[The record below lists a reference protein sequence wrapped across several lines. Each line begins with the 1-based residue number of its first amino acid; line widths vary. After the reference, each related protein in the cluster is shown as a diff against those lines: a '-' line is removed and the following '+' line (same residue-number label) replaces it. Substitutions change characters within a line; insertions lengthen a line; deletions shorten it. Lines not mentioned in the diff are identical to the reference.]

1 MQYSGTPTYMAQEL
15 FLKKSYDMS
24 VDIFALGTLLY
35 EFYSGDIP
43 YHGIDPSDIKDK
55 VLKDSNLPYKI
66 GMKKS
71 IAQISTILSILVNRC
86 RNSESSNRPS
96 VEELLKF

>member
-1 MQYSGTPTYMAQEL
+1 MFM
-15 FLKKSYDMS
+15 KKSYDMS
-24 VDIFALGTLLY
+24 VDIFALGTMLY
-35 EFYSGDIP
+35 EIYSGDIP

-71 IAQISTILSILVNRC
+71 IAQISKY
-86 RNSESSNRPS
+86 
-96 VEELLKF
+96 LLM